1 MYLRETKRTNRDGGT
16 VSYLQLAHN
25 RRDPQTGVPKAEIIH
40 SFGRADHIDREGLAR
55 LVRSISRF
63 LEPGE
68 AVAATTGDE
77 VEVVD
82 SRPLGGALVLDQL
95 WHQLGIDQSLKRLLA
110 GRKLDPKVERVLFAL
125 VANRALEPLSK
136 LAGTQWVRE
145 RVFIEGL
152 AEVDD
157 DSCYRAMDFLLECEE
172 ELAKAVYFT
181 TAELLDLHVDLI
193 FFDGSSTYWET
204 DQEDPDLVD
213 AEGEVVQL
221 GFRAYGHS
229 KDHRP
234 DLPQVL
240 IGMAVT
246 REGIPIR
253 VWSWPGN
260 TGESPLLRQVRD
272 DLQGWQLGRVVW
284 VADRGFSSQANRA
297 YLQQDS
303 ENYIIGEK
311 LRGGSKEAALALS
324 WPGRYHQVAENLQVK
339 EVVLEDDR
347 FVICYNPEQA
357 VRDAAVRER
366 LLKRLEEEIAGSD
379 QLSIE
384 KRAEL
389 LGKLKTKPGLGRLLR
404 VTKGGLLRVDQAA
417 VEREVHLDGKY
428 LVRSSDPTLT
438 ADEIALGY
446 KQLLQVERGWRD
458 MKTTLELRPVY
469 HRKEERIRAHIVLC
483 WLALLL
489 IRVAENRTQ
498 DPWRNL
504 RHELQRLHL
513 VTLATDHGT
522 VAQRSLLTAAQQ
534 AILHQLE
541 LPEPPRFF
549 DFRPKTT

>member
-1 MYLRETKRTNRDGGT
+1 MYLRETRATDRHGQS

-25 RRDPQTGVPKAEIIH
+25 RRNPLTGAPTAEIIH
-40 SFGRADHIDREGLAR
+40 SFGRADRVDREGLAR

-63 LEPGE
+63 LEPGA
-68 AVAATTGDE
+68 AVAATAENG

-82 SRPLGGALVLDQL
+82 SRPLGGALVLDHL
-95 WHQLGIDQSLKRLLA
+95 WHRLGIDQGLRRLLA
-110 GRKLDPKVERVLFAL
+110 GRKLDPRVERVLFAL

-145 RVFIEGL
+145 RVFIPGL
-152 AEVDD
+152 PEVDE
-157 DSCYRAMDFLLECEE
+157 DSCYRAMDFLLECQE
-172 ELAKAVYFT
+172 ELAKTVFFN
-181 TAELLDLHVDLI
+181 TAGLLNLSVDLI

-204 DQEDPDLVD
+204 DQEDPDQVD
-213 AEGEVVQL
+213 EGGAVKL

-253 VWSWPGN
+253 VWSWPGG
-260 TGESPLLRQVRD
+260 TGESPLIRQVKD
-272 DLQGWQLGRVVW
+272 DLQGWQLERVVW
-284 VADRGFSSQANRA
+284 VADRGFSSGENRA
-297 YLQQDS
+297 YLSQDD

-311 LRGGSKEAALALS
+311 LRGGSKEPALALS

-339 EVVLEDDR
+339 EVVLEHDR

-357 VRDAAVRER
+357 VRDRAVRER
-366 LLKRLEEEIAGSD
+366 LRQRLEEEIASSD
-379 QLSIE
+379 QLSLE
-384 KRAEL
+384 ERAEL
-389 LGKLKTKPGLGRLLR
+389 FGKLKTKPGLRRLLR
-404 VTKGGLLRVDQAA
+404 MTKGGLLRLDQAA
-417 VEREVHLDGKY
+417 LKREEHLDGKY
-428 LVRSSDPTLT
+428 LVRSSDPTMT

-446 KQLLQVERGWRD
+446 RQLLQVERGWRD

-469 HRKEERIRAHIVLC
+469 HRKEDRIRAHIVLC

-489 IRVAENRTQ
+489 IRVAENQTGET
-498 DPWRNL
+498 WRNL

-522 VAQRSLLTAAQQ
+522 VAQRSLLTPGQQ
-534 AILHQLE
+534 AILHQLD
-541 LPEPPRFF
+541 LPAPLRFY
-549 DFRPKTT
+549 DFRPGAA